1 VFLERLPGLTIISTD
16 NEVAIKLK
24 FERLTDLASMKTSEV
39 KGKERYSCPCA
50 LLIKH
55 FSMKTHGE

>member
-1 VFLERLPGLTIISTD
+1 LLGLTIISTD

-39 KGKERYSCPCA
+39 KGKER
-50 LLIKH
+50 
-55 FSMKTHGE
+55 